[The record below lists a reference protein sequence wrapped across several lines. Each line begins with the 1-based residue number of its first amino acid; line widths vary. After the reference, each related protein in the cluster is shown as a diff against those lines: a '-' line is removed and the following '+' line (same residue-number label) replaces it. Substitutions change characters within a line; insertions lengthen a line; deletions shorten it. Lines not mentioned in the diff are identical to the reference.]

1 MSDYLPQEVI
11 SEIFLRLP
19 IKSLVICTSVGKS
32 WGFIIKGLSFI
43 QAHLS
48 HRISFNDLHDTHL
61 LLLHGVS
68 LRSYRSGFGLE
79 DSFYGLKREVYSL
92 HYDNLAFTEYCKIAF
107 HIPIADG
114 KMSNEC
120 FRVVGI
126 YNGLVFL
133 ADDISCSG
141 YKFIIWN
148 PFIRKLVTLTF
159 ETLGSYNACHGFAF
173 DAITND
179 YKAVRISKFGFV
191 GDTANYTFVEV
202 YSLASG
208 SWSDPKL
215 VDIDPHCAINRCSPQ
230 AFVNVA
236 LHWDAHRL
244 SLTSILYRYF
254 ILAFDVSPDTK
265 PLAMFITNPD
275 VKEDLHLDIWVMK
288 EYGVQES
295 WTKLITLRPQG
306 PSQSLPKALCF
317 RKSGDVVLVIYHG
330 PQQHYRRKEKRI
342 ELVSLDLGSGE
353 LKNLGISKYHYYT
366 MDPYEES
373 IVLLDRN
380 DAVSY

>member
-19 IKSLVICTSVGKS
+19 VKSLVIFTSVCKS
-32 WGFIIKGLSFI
+32 WGSIIKSLSFI

-68 LRSYRSGFGLE
+68 LISYRSDFGLE

-107 HIPIADG
+107 HHIPIADR

-126 YNGLVFL
+126 CNGLIFL
-133 ADDISCSG
+133 ADDISHSG

-148 PFIRKLVTLTF
+148 PVIRKLVTLPKPGLTF
-159 ETLGSYNACHGFAF
+159 ETHGRYNACHGFAF
-173 DAITND
+173 DASTND
-179 YKAVRISKFGFV
+179 YKAVRLSKFGFV
-191 GDTANYTFVEV
+191 GDTANQTYVEV

-208 SWSDPKL
+208 SWSEPKL
-215 VDIDPHCAINRCSPQ
+215 VDIDPLCAINRCSPQ
-230 AFVNVA
+230 AFVNP
-236 LHWDAHRL
+236 LHWDARSL
-244 SLTSILYRYF
+244 SLTSISYRCF
-254 ILAFDVSPDTK
+254 ILAFDVSPDRK
-265 PLAMFITNPD
+265 SLAMFITNPN
-275 VKEDLHLDIWVMK
+275 VEEDLHLDIWEMK
-288 EYGVQES
+288 EYAVQES

-306 PSQSLPKALCF
+306 PLQ
-317 RKSGDVVLVIYHG
+317 SGDVALVC
-330 PQQHYRRKEKRI
+330 
-342 ELVSLDLGSGE
+342 LCS
-353 LKNLGISKYHYYT
+353 
-366 MDPYEES
+366 
-373 IVLLDRN
+373 
-380 DAVSY
+380 AVSTIFCLNSWWMLDGPF